1 MSNYLELL
9 REFIKTDF
17 QLRYKNSYL
26 GLIWIVLK
34 PLALFGV
41 IYTVFSNIMSMD
53 EDYMMGLLLGIMFIT
68 FFSEGVMMGLGSLMA
83 KAGIIL
89 KINFP
94 REIVVFS
101 SVTIAFID
109 FLFNMIVFAVFTI
122 FTPVVITLPSI
133 LLFLAAIFS
142 LYLLIMGAAL
152 FLSVIFIKL
161 RDIHNLMQ
169 VVLQLFFWATPIYYK
184 LEMLPENL
192 QKVILLNPLTIILIS
207 VRKGLITG
215 GNVGLSDFLQLA
227 PISILCLIIL
237 LAGILFFR
245 NRVTKIAEYF

>member
-9 REFIKTDF
+9 KEFIKTDF

-53 EDYMMGLLLGIMFIT
+53 DDYMMSLLLGIMFIT

-83 KAGIIL
+83 KSGIIL
-89 KINFP
+89 KIKFP

-101 SVTIAFID
+101 SVTIGFID
-109 FLFNMIVFAVFTI
+109 FLFNMIVFAIFTI

-133 LLFLAAIFS
+133 LLFIVAIFS
-142 LYLLIMGAAL
+142 LYFLIMGMSL
-152 FLSVIFIKL
+152 FLSVMFIRL
-161 RDIHNLMQ
+161 RDLHNLMQ
-169 VVLQLFFWATPIYYK
+169 VVIQLFFWATPIYYK
-184 LEMLPENL
+184 LEMLPEKIQRL
-192 QKVILLNPLTIILIS
+192 ILLNPLTKILIA
-207 VRKGLITG
+207 VRHGLITG
-215 GNVGLSDFLQLA
+215 GDVGIKDFISLA
-227 PISILCLIIL
+227 PITLVCILIL
-237 LAGILFFR
+237 FLGILYFR
-245 NRVTKIAEYF
+245 NKVTKIAEYF